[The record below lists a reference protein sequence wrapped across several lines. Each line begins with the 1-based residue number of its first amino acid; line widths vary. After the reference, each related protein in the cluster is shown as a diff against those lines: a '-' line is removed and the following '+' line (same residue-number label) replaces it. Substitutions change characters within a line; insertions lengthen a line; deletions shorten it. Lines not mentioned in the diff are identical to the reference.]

1 VTDEAAALSSARA
14 YRRALGIAA
23 LAALGALGAAI
34 AAAGP
39 EVAPAAG
46 RGEDPGWVLGPFGD
60 GVGIDGGAVIHLERA
75 ALVAYVVVLACARA
89 LPAKLLWSVIAGL
102 AVMFVLAPPLLSLD
116 VFSYVSYARLEGV
129 HGINPYEAGPAAA
142 PGDESLPFIEDWRE
156 KVSVYGPLF
165 TLLTLPLSGLGVAA
179 AVWTLKA
186 LAGAAVL
193 AIAWILYRLAP
204 LRGVDPRF
212 AAAFVPL
219 NPLVLVHV
227 VGGAH
232 NDAVMAALMTAAV
245 AAIVL
250 ARPVLGGLGVAAAAA
265 AKASAALLAPFAL
278 IGAERRGRFALGLA
292 LGSIAI
298 GGVGL
303 AVFGTSIDEALKVG
317 GQSQSVATRASLP
330 VTISDEIG
338 LDLDFVRTASIALW
352 VGALAGLLVWT
363 VRGGDWVRA
372 VGWASVG
379 LLAATSY
386 LTPWYAIWALP
397 HVALA
402 RDRVLVVVSVL
413 LSAFLLRQQVPGLG
427 G

>member
-1 VTDEAAALSSARA
+1 MTEGAAAPSSARGP
-14 YRRALGIAA
+14 RRAIGIAA
-23 LAALGALGAAI
+23 LAALGGLAAAI

-39 EVAPAAG
+39 EVVPAAG
-46 RGEDPGWVLGPFGD
+46 RGEEPGWILGPFGD
-60 GVGIDGGAVIHLERA
+60 GLAIDGDAVIHLERA

-89 LPAKLLWSVIAGL
+89 LPARLLWSAIAGL
-102 AVMFVLAPPLLSLD
+102 TALFVLAPPLLSLD

-129 HGINPYEAGPAAA
+129 HGLNPYEVGPAAA
-142 PGDESLPFIEDWRE
+142 PGDESLPFIEDWRG

-165 TLLTLPLSGLGVAA
+165 TLLTLPLTGLSVAA
-179 AVWTLKA
+179 AVWSLKA

-193 AIAWILYRLAP
+193 AIALILYRLAP
-204 LRGVDPRF
+204 LRGVEPRF

-232 NDAVMAALMTAAV
+232 NDTVVAALMTAAV

-250 ARPVLGGLGVAAAAA
+250 ARPVLGGVGVAAAGA

-278 IGAERRGRFALGLA
+278 IGADRRGRLALGLA
-292 LGSIAI
+292 LGTIAI

-303 AVFGTSIDEALKVG
+303 AVFGTAIDEALKVG
-317 GQSQSVATRASLP
+317 GQSQSLATRASLP
-330 VTISDEIG
+330 ATISREIG
-338 LDLDFVRTASIALW
+338 IDLDLVRTTCLALW
-352 VGALAGLLVWT
+352 LAALAGLLVWT
-363 VRGGDWVRA
+363 ARGGDWVRA

-402 RDRVLVVVSVL
+402 RDRLLVVASVL
-413 LSAFLLRQQVPGLG
+413 LSAFLLREQVPGLG

>member
-1 VTDEAAALSSARA
+1 VTEGAAAPSSARGA
-14 YRRALGIAA
+14 RRAAGIAA
-23 LAALGALGAAI
+23 LVALCGLGAAI
-34 AAAGP
+34 ATAGP
-39 EVAPAAG
+39 EVVPGAG
-46 RGEDPGWVLGPFGD
+46 RGEAPSWVLGAFGE
-60 GVGIDGGAVIHLERA
+60 GIGLDGGAVIHLERA
-75 ALVAYVVVLACARA
+75 ALAAYVVVLVCARA
-89 LPAKLLWSVIAGL
+89 LSARLLWSVITGL
-102 AVMFVLAPPLLSLD
+102 TALFVLAPPLLSLD
-116 VFSYVSYARLEGV
+116 VFSYVAYSRLEGV
-129 HGINPYEAGPAAA
+129 HGLNPYEVGPAAA

-165 TLLTLPLSGLGVAA
+165 TLLTLPLSALSVAA
-179 AVWTLKA
+179 AVWSLKA

-193 AIAWILYRLAP
+193 AIAWILFRLAP
-204 LRGVDPRF
+204 MRGVDPRF

-250 ARPVLGGLGVAAAAA
+250 ARPVLGGFGVAAAAA
-265 AKASAALLAPFAL
+265 AKASAAVLAPFAL
-278 IGAERRGRFALGLA
+278 IGAERRGRFALGLL
-292 LGSIAI
+292 LGAIAI

-303 AVFGTSIDEALKVG
+303 AVFGTAIDEALKVG

-330 VTISDEIG
+330 ATISRETG
-338 LDLDFVRTASIALW
+338 LDLDLLRTVSLALW
-352 VGALAGLLVWT
+352 IVALAGLLAWT
-363 VRGGDWVRA
+363 ARGADWIRA

-402 RDRVLVVVSVL
+402 RDRVLVVVTVL
-413 LSAFLLRQQVPGLG
+413 LSAFLLYQQVPGLG